1 MTVDDDAGTTVSDQ
15 PGAGRAARRGARRAA
30 PSPLSTGRRAVRT
43 AGEILIT
50 LGAVLLLFSVYQLF
64 WTNVSADL
72 ATQQVT
78 DQIRSEWQYYHHPT
92 GGTSGATT
100 VPAFN
105 PGQGFAL
112 LHIPRLGHG
121 WVRPIVQGVTLDDLK
136 KGVGHYPQTAAP
148 GQIGNFAVAGHRATN
163 GQPFASLD
171 LLRPGDPV
179 VVETESTWYVYRVD
193 RTRIVAPTHV
203 SVLLPVPDEPGV
215 KPTKAIITLTTCN
228 PRWASY
234 QRMIVTGTLVETR
247 PKSEGPPAVLG
258 SGG

>member
-1 MTVDDDAGTTVSDQ
+1 MSVDDSGTTLADDQ
-15 PGAGRAARRGARRAA
+15 PPAPSRAARRSA
-30 PSPLSTGRRAVRT
+30 PPLSPGRRVVRT
-43 AGEILIT
+43 IGEILIT
-50 LGAVLLLFSVYQLF
+50 LGVVLLLFSVYQLF

-78 DQIRSEWQYYHHPT
+78 DQIRNDWQIGQH
-92 GGTSGATT
+92 GTTAGAPGSAATPQT
-100 VPAFN
+100 FN

-112 LHIPRLGHG
+112 LHIPRLGAG
-121 WVRPIVQGVTLDDLK
+121 WVRPIVEGVALDDLK
-136 KGVGHYPQTAAP
+136 KGVGHYPETAAP
-148 GQIGNFAVAGHRATN
+148 GEIGNFAVAGHRATN
-163 GQPFASLD
+163 GEPFRALD

-179 VVETESTWYVYRVD
+179 IVETADSWFVYTVNT
-193 RTRIVAPTHV
+193 TRIVAPTHV
-203 SVLLPVPDEPGV
+203 SVLLPVPDQPGV

-247 PKSEGPPAVLG
+247 PKTQGPPAALG

>member
-1 MTVDDDAGTTVSDQ
+1 MSVDDSGTALAGDQ
-15 PGAGRAARRGARRAA
+15 PAAPSRAARRA
-30 PSPLSTGRRAVRT
+30 PPLSPGRRVVRT
-43 AGEILIT
+43 IGEILIT
-50 LGAVLLLFSVYQLF
+50 LGVVLLLFSVYQLF

-78 DQIRSEWQYYHHPT
+78 DQIRNDWQIGQH
-92 GGTSGATT
+92 GTTAGPPGSAAAPQT
-100 VPAFN
+100 FN

-112 LHIPRLGHG
+112 LHIPRLGAG
-121 WVRPIVQGVTLDDLK
+121 WVRPIVEGVALDDLK
-136 KGVGHYPQTAAP
+136 KGVGHYPETAAP
-148 GQIGNFAVAGHRATN
+148 GGIGNFAVAGHRATN
-163 GQPFASLD
+163 GEPFRALD

-179 VVETESTWYVYRVD
+179 IVETADSWFVYTVD
-193 RTRIVAPTHV
+193 NTRIVAPTHV
-203 SVLLPVPDEPGV
+203 SVLLPVPDQPGV

-247 PKSEGPPAVLG
+247 PKSQGPPTALG

>member
-1 MTVDDDAGTTVSDQ
+1 MSDDEPGTTLADDQ
-15 PGAGRAARRGARRAA
+15 PRSHARRPP
-30 PSPLSTGRRAVRT
+30 PSLSVGRRIVRT
-43 AGEILIT
+43 IGEILIT

-78 DQIRSEWQYYHHPT
+78 DQIRNDWEVGPHPSAS
-92 GGTSGATT
+92 GGATT
-100 VPAFN
+100 APATFN

-112 LHIPRLGHG
+112 LHIPRLGTG

-136 KGVGHYPQTAAP
+136 KGVGHYPETAAP
-148 GQIGNFAVAGHRATN
+148 GAIGNFAVAGHRATN

-179 VVETESTWYVYRVD
+179 VVETADTWFVYQVD

-203 SVLLPVPDEPGV
+203 SVLLPVPDQPGV
-215 KPTKAIITLTTCN
+215 KPTQAIITLTTCN

-247 PKSEGPPAVLG
+247 PKSEGPPAALG

>member
-1 MTVDDDAGTTVSDQ
+1 MTVDDAADSEVADQ
-15 PGAGRAARRGARRAA
+15 PEAGRRASRRDRHAA
-30 PSPLSTGRRAVRT
+30 PAPLSTGRRVVRT
-43 AGEILIT
+43 LGEILIT

-78 DQIRSEWQYYHHPT
+78 DQLRSDWALGRPPAKPSASPT
-92 GGTSGATT
+92 VA
-100 VPAFN
+100 AFD

-112 LHIPRLGHG
+112 LHIPRLGAG

-179 VVETESTWYVYRVD
+179 VVETENTWYVYRVD
-193 RTRIVAPTHV
+193 GTRIVAPTHV

>member
-1 MTVDDDAGTTVSDQ
+1 MSDDEPGTTLADDQ
-15 PGAGRAARRGARRAA
+15 PRSHARRPP
-30 PSPLSTGRRAVRT
+30 PSLSVGRRIVRT
-43 AGEILIT
+43 IGEILIT

-78 DQIRSEWQYYHHPT
+78 DQIRNDWEVGPHPSAS
-92 GGTSGATT
+92 GGATT
-100 VPAFN
+100 APATFN

-112 LHIPRLGHG
+112 LHIPRLGTG

-136 KGVGHYPQTAAP
+136 KGVGHYPETAAP
-148 GQIGNFAVAGHRATN
+148 GAIGNFAVAGHRATN

-179 VVETESTWYVYRVD
+179 IVETADTWFVYQVD

-203 SVLLPVPDEPGV
+203 SVLLPVPDQPGV
-215 KPTKAIITLTTCN
+215 KPTQAIITLTTCN

-247 PKSEGPPAVLG
+247 PKSEGPPAALG

>member
-1 MTVDDDAGTTVSDQ
+1 MSVDDSGTALADDQ
-15 PGAGRAARRGARRAA
+15 PPAPSRAARRV
-30 PSPLSTGRRAVRT
+30 PPPLSPGRRVVRT
-43 AGEILIT
+43 VGEILIT
-50 LGAVLLLFSVYQLF
+50 LGVVLLLFSVYQLF

-78 DQIRSEWQYYHHPT
+78 DQIRNDWQFGQH
-92 GGTSGATT
+92 GTSAGAPGSAAAPQT
-100 VPAFN
+100 FN

-112 LHIPRLGHG
+112 LHIPRLGTG
-121 WVRPIVQGVTLDDLK
+121 WVRPIVEGVALDDLR
-136 KGVGHYPQTAAP
+136 KGVGHYPETATP
-148 GQIGNFAVAGHRATN
+148 GEIGNFAVAGHRATN
-163 GQPFASLD
+163 GEPFRALD

-179 VVETESTWYVYRVD
+179 IVETADSWFVYTVD
-193 RTRIVAPTHV
+193 NTRIVAPTHV
-203 SVLLPVPDEPGV
+203 SVLLPVPDQPGV

-247 PKSEGPPAVLG
+247 PKSQGPPAALG

>member
-1 MTVDDDAGTTVSDQ
+1 MSVDESGTTLADDQ
-15 PGAGRAARRGARRAA
+15 PRSHARRPPP
-30 PSPLSTGRRAVRT
+30 PSLSVGRRIVRT
-43 AGEILIT
+43 IGEILIT

-78 DQIRSEWQYYHHPT
+78 DQIRNDWEIGPHPSAS
-92 GGTSGATT
+92 GGATAA
-100 VPAFN
+100 PATFN

-112 LHIPRLGHG
+112 LHIPRLGTG
-121 WVRPIVQGVTLDDLK
+121 WVRPIVEGVTLDDLK

-148 GQIGNFAVAGHRATN
+148 GAIGNFAVAGHRATN

-179 VVETESTWYVYRVD
+179 VVETADTWFVYTVD
-193 RTRIVAPTHV
+193 QTRIVAPTHV
-203 SVLLPVPDEPGV
+203 SVLLPVPDQPGV

-247 PKSEGPPAVLG
+247 PKSQGPPAALG

>member
-1 MTVDDDAGTTVSDQ
+1 MSVDDSGTTLADDQ
-15 PGAGRAARRGARRAA
+15 PPAPSRAARRSA
-30 PSPLSTGRRAVRT
+30 PPLSPGRRVVRT
-43 AGEILIT
+43 IGEILIT
-50 LGAVLLLFSVYQLF
+50 LGVVLLLFSVYQLF

-78 DQIRSEWQYYHHPT
+78 DQIRNDWEIGPHRSA
-92 GGTSGATT
+92 SGAAGSQPRPQT
-100 VPAFN
+100 FN

-112 LHIPRLGHG
+112 LHIPRLGTG

-136 KGVGHYPQTAAP
+136 KGVGHYPETAAP
-148 GQIGNFAVAGHRATN
+148 GAIGNFAVAGHRATN
-163 GQPFASLD
+163 GSRSAPWTCSARETRSSW
-171 LLRPGDPV
+171 RRRTPGS
-179 VVETESTWYVYRVD
+179 STRWT

-203 SVLLPVPDEPGV
+203 SVLLPVPDQPGV

-247 PKSEGPPAVLG
+247 PKSQGPPAALG

>member
-1 MTVDDDAGTTVSDQ
+1 MSVDDSGTALADDQ
-15 PGAGRAARRGARRAA
+15 PPAPSRAARRNPA
-30 PSPLSTGRRAVRT
+30 PLSLGRRVVRT
-43 AGEILIT
+43 VGEILIT

-78 DQIRSEWQYYHHPT
+78 DQIRNDWEIGAHGT
-92 GGTSGATT
+92 GPGTPATP
-100 VPAFN
+100 PAFN

-112 LHIPRLGHG
+112 LHIPRLGNG

-136 KGVGHYPQTAAP
+136 KGVGHYPETSAP

-179 VVETESTWYVYRVD
+179 VVETADSWYVYQVD

-203 SVLLPVPDEPGV
+203 SVLLPVPDQPGV

-247 PKSEGPPAVLG
+247 PKSQGPPAVLG

>member
-1 MTVDDDAGTTVSDQ
+1 MSDDEPGITLADDQ
-15 PGAGRAARRGARRAA
+15 PRSHARRPP
-30 PSPLSTGRRAVRT
+30 PSLSVGRRIVRT
-43 AGEILIT
+43 IGEILIT

-78 DQIRSEWQYYHHPT
+78 DQIRNDWEVGPHPSAS
-92 GGTSGATT
+92 GGATT
-100 VPAFN
+100 APATFN

-112 LHIPRLGHG
+112 LHIPRLGTG

-136 KGVGHYPQTAAP
+136 KGVGHYPETAAP
-148 GQIGNFAVAGHRATN
+148 GAIGNFAVAGHRATN

-179 VVETESTWYVYRVD
+179 IVETADTWFVYQVD

-203 SVLLPVPDEPGV
+203 SVLLPVPDQPGV
-215 KPTKAIITLTTCN
+215 KPTQAIITLTTCN

-247 PKSEGPPAVLG
+247 PKSEGPPAALG